1 MNHEFLAVGM
11 TLIAGLSTGIGGLIT
26 YFSRKPNAR
35 FLSISLG
42 FSAGVMLYVSMV
54 ELFAQSKETLSA
66 ALGGSGY
73 PIAVLSFSGGMLA
86 MPSST
91 GWSRSMRTPTR

>member
-73 PIAVLSFSGGMLA
+73 PIAAVSYTHLDVYKRQRPHPGQRCR
-86 MPSST
+86 
-91 GWSRSMRTPTR
+91 WSR

>member
-54 ELFAQSKETLSA
+54 ELFAQSKETLSV

-73 PIAVLSFSGGMLA
+73 PSSEACWRL
-86 MPSST
+86 PSST

>member
-42 FSAGVMLYVSMV
+42 FKCSHGTAPFV
-54 ELFAQSKETLSA
+54 
-66 ALGGSGY
+66 
-73 PIAVLSFSGGMLA
+73 
-86 MPSST
+86 
-91 GWSRSMRTPTR
+91 